1 MLARVAENLYWLGRY
16 LERADNIARMVD
28 VHYAIAHEV
37 RAGEGLET
45 VLYAL
50 DANKAFEDAR
60 ADAPE
65 LTPEDYLVFSP
76 EAPVSIPSVVACA
89 RSLARELRDQIS
101 REVFEHINALH
112 LALGRDKGRRLP
124 DEIDLVRA
132 SVPAIFGLFENTV
145 LWTEGARWFRV
156 GVFVERAD
164 MTSRIIDVKY
174 FVQLPAERGV
184 GSALD
189 RSQWRQVLRSASAL
203 EAYRK
208 QHQGL
213 IRVADVVDV
222 LVFDPNFPRSV
233 VFCLE
238 RLMEEFN
245 EAAARTPAGR
255 KLGPAKEIT
264 LLNLE
269 LRAATADDVIASG
282 MHEFIDLAQARLA
295 DINDRLA
302 RELFH
307 PDASPPASPHSI
319 PNPAS
324 PGANRAAVRFD
335 Q

>member
-16 LERADNIARMVD
+16 LERADNTARMVD
-28 VHYAIAHEV
+28 VHYAMASEAPGGHGV
-37 RAGEGLET
+37 ET

-50 DANKAFEDAR
+50 DADHAFEEAR
-60 ADAPE
+60 AGDPG

-76 EAPVSIPSVVACA
+76 DAPVSIPAVVSSA

-101 REVFEHINALH
+101 REVFEQINALH
-112 LALGRDKGRRLP
+112 LALGRDKGRRVA
-124 DEIDLVRA
+124 DEVELVRE
-132 SVPAIFGLFENTV
+132 SIPAIFGLFENTV

-164 MTSRIIDVKY
+164 MTSRIVDVKY
-174 FVQLPAERGV
+174 FVHLPAERGV

-208 QHQGL
+208 KHRGL
-213 IRVADVVDV
+213 VRVDDIVDI
-222 LVFDPNFPRSV
+222 LVFEPNFPRSI
-233 VFCLE
+233 VFCLD

-245 EAAARTPAGR
+245 EAAARTPPSR
-255 KLGPAKEIT
+255 KIAAAKEIT

-269 LRAATADDVIASG
+269 LQAVNAADVVISG

-295 DINDRLA
+295 DINDKLA
-302 RELFH
+302 RDIFR
-307 PDASPPASPHSI
+307 PYAAAPAPTAADAAR
-319 PNPAS
+319 
-324 PGANRAAVRFD
+324 ANGSA